1 MKAHARPPGKES
13 KAPPQLPRARIYP
26 AGPAASPHPIA
37 VPGGGN
43 GDPAGHGET
52 GQHRP
57 GVCPEGS
64 VQKSSP
70 KMGLGGAPG
79 SGERQEGRGRGVSG
93 LGAPEM
99 RWRRDFH
106 PGGFGFCPCKPA
118 RARDAVPATQGWPK
132 VPLGLA
138 QIGILLPCAPLPP
151 GRAPGPLSGRI
162 CSVGFPSSG
171 MWDRASPGGLW
182 GSCACSFPR
191 VMPFGVRDVGCGCG
205 ADG

>member
-13 KAPPQLPRARIYP
+13 KAPPQLPRAWIYP

-79 SGERQEGRGRGVSG
+79 GGERQEGRGRGVSG

-106 PGGFGFCPCKPA
+106 PGGFGFCPCKPGMA
-118 RARDAVPATQGWPK
+118 QGAPWPGTNWDSP
-132 VPLGLA
+132 PLC
-138 QIGILLPCAPLPP
+138 P
-151 GRAPGPLSGRI
+151 
-162 CSVGFPSSG
+162 FPSWKSSRTPLWQDLLRGLSQLGNVGQGIAGGALGVLCLLVPTGDALRCPGCG
-171 MWDRASPGGLW
+171 MWIWS
-182 GSCACSFPR
+182 R
-191 VMPFGVRDVGCGCG
+191 VVSNYIRHT
-205 ADG
+205 